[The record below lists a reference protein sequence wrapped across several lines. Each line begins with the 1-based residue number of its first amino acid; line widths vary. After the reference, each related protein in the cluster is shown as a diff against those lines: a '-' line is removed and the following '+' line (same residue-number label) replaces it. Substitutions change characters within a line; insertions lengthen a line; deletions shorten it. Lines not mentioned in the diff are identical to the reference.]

1 MSGKLPA
8 TLGQKNTA
16 NSMAVVVASDQSTIP
31 VSLASVPSHPVTN
44 AGTFAVQ
51 AAQAGTWNIGN
62 VTGTISL
69 PTGAAADS
77 TVSTMSGKLPATIGQ
92 KASSESM
99 AVVVA
104 SDQSTIPVSLASVPS
119 HPVTNAGTFAVQASQ
134 AGTWNI
140 GNVTGTVSLPT
151 GAATDSTIS
160 TMSGKLPA
168 TLGQKTMANSLAV
181 VVASDQGAVPVSG
194 TVTAN
199 AGTGNFTVTQ
209 ATAANLNATVVGT
222 GTFAVQAA
230 QAGTWNIAN
239 VTGTVSLPTGAATS
253 AAQTTGNTSLSNIDT
268 KIPAQSISGLMPVDT
283 LAALGVSRL
292 VAMGASSTNIA
303 LTTTTRR
310 VSIYATIAGFFAVGV
325 GAQTASSTSHYI
337 GAGERLDFDVAAN
350 TQIAAIRASL
360 DGTLY
365 ISELTAT

>member
-8 TLGQKNTA
+8 TLGQKTSANSLSTVFASDQGPISVSATQSGTWNIGNITGTISLPTGAAADSTVFAMSGKLPATLGQKFMA

-31 VSLASVPSHPVTN
+31 VSLASVPSH
-44 AGTFAVQ
+44 A
-51 AAQAGTWNIGN
+51 
-62 VTGTISL
+62 
-69 PTGAAADS
+69 
-77 TVSTMSGKLPATIGQ
+77 
-92 KASSESM
+92 
-99 AVVVA
+99 
-104 SDQSTIPVSLASVPS
+104 
-119 HPVTNAGTFAVQASQ
+119 VTNAGTFAVQASQ

-140 GNVTGTVSLPT
+140 GDVTGTVSLPT